1 MPNQRIF
8 RILLAIA
15 CFVFAGVKAWQIM
28 QGEYEWIDIFFLI
41 AFLGFGIMYVV
52 LLNRNKPQE

>member
-15 CFVFAGVKAWQIM
+15 CFVFAGVKGYQIL
-28 QGEYEWIDIFFLI
+28 QGDYDWMDIFFLV
-41 AFLGFGIMYVV
+41 AFLGFGIMYV
-52 LLNRNKPQE
+52 LILTRNRKQQ